1 MKMIKILAAS
11 MMILMTCTTAA
22 QSLKIGVVSIR
33 EVANKMPQ
41 RQALTEQ
48 LKKEF
53 ASRNDELQ
61 KMANKIKEK
70 QAALE
75 RDQATMTEGQVTQKR
90 RELEQEIANFKLK
103 EKAFQE
109 DYKRRGNEEFR
120 KLQARIQ
127 QAIEAVAKRD
137 GYDLILVRD
146 QIPYSTQ
153 KVDITDDV
161 LKVLNGNK

>member
-1 MKMIKILAAS
+1 MKMIKILAVS
-11 MMILMTCTTAA
+11 MILMTCTAAA
-22 QSLKIGVVSIR
+22 QSIKIGVVSIR

-61 KMANKIKEK
+61 KMANEIKEK

-75 RDQATMTEGQVTQKR
+75 RDQATMTESQVTQKR

-103 EKAFQE
+103 EKAFKE

-127 QAIEAVAKRD
+127 QAIEVVAKRD
-137 GYDLILVRD
+137 GYDLVLVRD

-161 LKVLNGNK
+161 LKVLNGSK